1 MLPADKRFH
10 AHNPAGSGTDLRLKF
25 EEQPFAMPVVVLKIR
40 NQAPGKGPRIV
51 VVVKA
56 APGRIR
62 CGAGAAEQAPK
73 GIVDLV
79 FTLIFIGL

>member
-1 MLPADKRFH
+1 
-10 AHNPAGSGTDLRLKF
+10 
-25 EEQPFAMPVVVLKIR
+25 MPVVVLKIR

-56 APGRIR
+56 APGRVR

-73 GIVDLV
+73 GIVDL
-79 FTLIFIGL
+79 FYLDLLAIRTNGA